1 MRNALKHSFPPFR
14 NEQSL
19 RLAIESVCAKYGGI
33 KSLRILLPDTGPDN
47 RRRCTCF
54 LRLDTEEAQAR
65 MMKELDG
72 FNFGEVFAFFVGVDE
87 SCTTPTM

>member
-1 MRNALKHSFPPFR
+1 MRNALKNSFPPFR
-14 NEQSL
+14 NEESL
-19 RLAIESVCAKYGGI
+19 RAAIGSVCAKYGTI
-33 KSLRILLPDTGPDN
+33 KSLRILPPTRGPDN
-47 RRRCTCF
+47 RCRCTCF

-72 FNFGEVFAFFVGVDE
+72 FNFGEVYAFFVDVDE